1 MKEKLEILLLQ
12 AVLKAYPNSISSLQ
26 EEVPADSKHGDFASN
41 VAMVLTKALK
51 KNPREIAQTIKDNI
65 DLSDGMIGSVVIE
78 GPGFLNFKLTQGFWI
93 RALKIIDEQKKMFGV
108 CQAYKGKKAMVE
120 FVSAN
125 PTGPLHIGHGRNA
138 VVGDT
143 IARLLSAVGYEV
155 TREYYVN
162 DGGIQISTLGRS
174 VYARYLQKQ
183 GVEVPFP
190 EDGYQGDYI
199 ADIAAELLPR
209 SAEFERMPRDQI
221 IETFGRYAGDKILG
235 EILEDLRRVGVQFD
249 SIFQESSLY
258 KQDKVRQTIDELKAK
273 NLVYE
278 QEGALWL
285 RSTSFGDDKDRVL
298 IKSDGSYT
306 YLSPDIAYHR
316 DKFKRGFDLLVNV
329 WGADHAGYGPRL
341 KAALLGLG
349 YPADHLHLVFIQMV
363 SLIREGETVSMST
376 RRATYETLED
386 VVKAVGKDVARYF
399 FMMRSYQAQLEFDME
414 LAKKETS
421 ENPVYYIQYA
431 HARICSIF
439 EKALEEQKIAVPAY
453 KDEWSA
459 LLGLP
464 EETEMAQLL
473 LEYPESILK
482 AASEIT
488 PHRVAHYALE
498 LARAFQSYYDKARS
512 DDRYRVVGH
521 DKKTTQAKLFFLSCV
536 RQVLQNAM
544 HVLGIEAPEKM

>member
-26 EEVPADSKHGDFASN
+26 VEVPADSKHGDFASN

-209 SAEFERMPRDQI
+209 SAEFERMP
-221 IETFGRYAGDKILG
+221 
-235 EILEDLRRVGVQFD
+235 
-249 SIFQESSLY
+249 
-258 KQDKVRQTIDELKAK
+258 
-273 NLVYE
+273 
-278 QEGALWL
+278 
-285 RSTSFGDDKDRVL
+285 
-298 IKSDGSYT
+298 
-306 YLSPDIAYHR
+306 
-316 DKFKRGFDLLVNV
+316 
-329 WGADHAGYGPRL
+329 
-341 KAALLGLG
+341 
-349 YPADHLHLVFIQMV
+349 
-363 SLIREGETVSMST
+363 
-376 RRATYETLED
+376 
-386 VVKAVGKDVARYF
+386 
-399 FMMRSYQAQLEFDME
+399 
-414 LAKKETS
+414 
-421 ENPVYYIQYA
+421 
-431 HARICSIF
+431 
-439 EKALEEQKIAVPAY
+439 
-453 KDEWSA
+453 
-459 LLGLP
+459 
-464 EETEMAQLL
+464 
-473 LEYPESILK
+473 
-482 AASEIT
+482 
-488 PHRVAHYALE
+488 
-498 LARAFQSYYDKARS
+498 
-512 DDRYRVVGH
+512 
-521 DKKTTQAKLFFLSCV
+521 
-536 RQVLQNAM
+536 
-544 HVLGIEAPEKM
+544 

>member
-26 EEVPADSKHGDFASN
+26 VEVPADSKHGDFASN

>member
-1 MKEKLEILLLQ
+1 MKEKLETLLLQ

-26 EEVPADSKHGDFASN
+26 VEVPADSKHGDFASN

-249 SIFQESSLY
+249 SVFCESSLY

-285 RSTSFGDDKDRVL
+285 RSTSFGDEKDRVL

-306 YLSPDIAYHR
+306 YLSPDISYHR

-488 PHRVAHYALE
+488 PHGVAHYALE

-536 RQVLQNAM
+536 RQVLQNTM
-544 HVLGIEAPEKM
+544 YVLGIEAPEKM

>member
-26 EEVPADSKHGDFASN
+26 VEVPADSKHGDFASN

-341 KAALLGLG
+341 KAALSGLG